1 MVEVSSPGSSAPPR
15 REMVWVRIA
24 SGVVLSLFALTATL
38 VGGWPFNVIIATA
51 GVLMAYEWDRLCGGP
66 AFGLFGGL
74 QSAAIVV
81 AVALTGSGRVGAA
94 LAVAMLAA
102 AGIALLARR
111 RGRDARWIAGGMLY
125 ISIPVIATVWLRG
138 NEDWGRLAVLGL
150 FAVIWATDTG
160 AYFTGRTIG
169 GPRLAPRISPGKT
182 WSGLWGG
189 VASATIAALIV
200 GHFAALHPLWLV
212 GLAGALLSLVGQI
225 GDLGKSKVK
234 RHFHVKD
241 SGNLIPGHGG
251 IIDRLDSTLATMP
264 LLAIALAIWL

>member
-1 MVEVSSPGSSAPPR
+1 MAEVSSPGSSAPPR

-24 SGVVLSLFALTATL
+24 SGVVLSLFALGATV
-38 VGGWPFNVIIATA
+38 VGGWPFNAIIAVA

-66 AFGLFGGL
+66 AIGPLATL
-74 QSAAIVV
+74 QSAAIVG
-81 AVALTGSGRVGAA
+81 AVALTGLGQVGPA
-94 LAVAMLAA
+94 LVLGILTAFATGGLAA
-102 AGIALLARR
+102 GQ
-111 RGRDARWIAGGMLY
+111 GRDARWVAGGMLY
-125 ISIPVIATVWLRG
+125 ISIPVVATVWLRG
-138 NEDWGRLAVLGL
+138 HEEWGRLAVLGL

-160 AYFTGRTIG
+160 AYFTGRTLG

-189 VASATIAALIV
+189 VASATVAALIV
-200 GHFAALHPLWLV
+200 GHLAALEPLWVV
-212 GLAGALLSLVGQI
+212 GFAGALLSLVGQI